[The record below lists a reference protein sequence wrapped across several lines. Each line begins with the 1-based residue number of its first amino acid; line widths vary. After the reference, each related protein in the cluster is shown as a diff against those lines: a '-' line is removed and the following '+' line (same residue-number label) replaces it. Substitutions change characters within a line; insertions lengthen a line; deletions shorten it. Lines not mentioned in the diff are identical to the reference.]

1 MAEPLRQ
8 YGPRNGINTVLTL
21 ATDCLTDGITRPSVL
36 KSTMDD
42 HTRDP
47 TVDPPA
53 GNPTGWNEPAGR
65 WEHATLRRATVHGV
79 QLFNDGS
86 FHESHDCF
94 EAEWYNYGAGTTESK
109 FCHGMVQVAA
119 GVYKRV
125 DFENDDGMR
134 SLFETALGY
143 LQDIPRDYYGV
154 DVLAVRTTL
163 TNALEDPTRI
173 DGWQLTLDGTQP
185 VAQSDDYAYADALEE
200 S

>member
-1 MAEPLRQ
+1 
-8 YGPRNGINTVLTL
+8 
-21 ATDCLTDGITRPSVL
+21 
-36 KSTMDD
+36 MDD

-53 GNPTGWNEPAGR
+53 GNPTGWNESAGR

-94 EAEWYNYGAGTTESK
+94 EAEWYNYGAGTTEST

-134 SLFETALGY
+134 SLFETALQY
-143 LQDIPRDYYGV
+143 LHGVPNDYYGV
-154 DVLAVRTTL
+154 DVLGVRTTL
-163 TNALEDPTRI
+163 TNALNDPTAL
-173 DGWQLTLDGTQP
+173 DGWQIELDGKHRKAGP
-185 VAQSDDYAYADALEE
+185 EDYKHVESLE
-200 S
+200 